1 MVSKKVWYAASPLNL
16 RMPATAKNYFLP
28 LIVFAQFAGT
38 SLWFAGNAVLP
49 ALQQQAGVGSI
60 ASITSLVQFGFIT
73 GTLVFSLLTLADRF
87 KPSALFFVSSCVAAA
102 ANALIVLCYQDVF
115 ALSALRFAT
124 GFFLA
129 GIYPVGMKIAA
140 DWFPGKLG
148 NALGFLVGALVLG
161 TAFPHLLS
169 VQAYALPWK
178 GVLLCTSALAFS
190 GGLLLWLLVPSKP
203 TLATNRFQP
212 KAVIAVF
219 RSPNF
224 RAAAFGYFGHMWEL
238 YTLWAFLPLMLFRFN
253 STGRGTLDVPLWSF
267 IIIAAGAAGCVIGG
281 LLSQK
286 TGSKKVAA
294 VSLAISGACCLLAPF
309 AFEGSPAV
317 FLTFLLIWGT
327 TVVSDSPQFSS
338 LVAQSAV
345 PQYKG
350 TALTL
355 VTCLGFALTIASIQL
370 MHIVFEQSDKA
381 LWLLAAGPLPGL
393 LALSKWKSIKG
404 A

>member
-1 MVSKKVWYAASPLNL
+1 
-16 RMPATAKNYFLP
+16 MPATPKNYYLP

-49 ALQQQAGVGSI
+49 ALQQQAGIGSI

-87 KPSALFFVSSCVAAA
+87 PPSALFFASSCVAAS
-102 ANALIVLCYQDVF
+102 ANALIVLCYKEVW

-140 DWFPGKLG
+140 DWFPQKLG
-148 NALGFLVGALVLG
+148 GALGFLVGALVLG

-178 GVLLCTSALAFS
+178 GVLLCTSVLALT

-203 TLATNRFQP
+203 PVATNRFQP
-212 KAVIAVF
+212 KAVVAVF

-238 YTLWAFLPLMLFRFN
+238 YTLWAFLPLMLLRFN
-253 STGRGTLDVPLWSF
+253 STGRGTLNVPLWSF
-267 IIIAAGAAGCVIGG
+267 LIIAAGAAGCVIGG

-286 TGSKKVAA
+286 TGSKRVAA
-294 VSLAISGACCLLAPF
+294 VSLAVSGACCLLAPL
-309 AFEGSPAV
+309 AFQGAPTL

-338 LVAQSAV
+338 LVAQSTV
-345 PQYKG
+345 PHYKG

-370 MHIVFEQSDKA
+370 MQVVFEKSNKA
-381 LWLLAAGPLPGL
+381 LWLLAAGPIPGL
-393 LALSKWKSIKG
+393 LALSRWKQFR
-404 A
+404 